1 MKQWPLR
8 LKLSLGTALGLF
20 TAMGCVIT
28 IGIFSMTQS
37 GTKATLAAAESMTLL
52 AEQRLADTADRIAGD
67 LTQSLNRSFDIPLTL
82 SGIFGSTARGND
94 EMHQPFQRDTLLN
107 IVGESLATNDSVR
120 SAYVHFEPNAYDG
133 FDNFNAGSQAE
144 HTTDTGSISIVWL
157 RSGATKLPIRT
168 ADSQAKYDDRMHTN
182 GERIAEWYLCPQKTL
197 SPCMTEPAL
206 GSVQQAS
213 SLTTSLAVPIITAEQ
228 FKGVAGVDIDLSLVQ
243 RDVLALQAS
252 FFDGHADI
260 HLLSHAGKLVA
271 SSVYADQLGQPLAEI
286 NANLARQ
293 LNNIDHHGITLFD
306 DRLFVRSSVKTDAT
320 TTAWTVWVALPL
332 LEARAASLQLEQT
345 LQNGYQSTARA
356 MVLSGLLLSL
366 LAIALLS
373 FWLRLTTQP
382 MLHLEHIFAELAS
395 ADGDLT
401 KQLHIDRHAELI
413 GIAQGFNLFTQKLRT
428 MITELKSSAAQLRAQ
443 SGILVN
449 TSRDT
454 ASATSAQQEEMQ
466 NVASAMNEMSA
477 TANEVARLA
486 SGTAS
491 DAEQSNHALKTAQTA
506 FQATVEE
513 VRTIASE
520 MNSASE
526 RIGRVAHSSQNI
538 TKIIEVIQ
546 GIAEQTNLLALN
558 AAIEAARAGEQGR
571 GFAVVADEVR
581 NLAARTQSST
591 QEITALIDSL
601 QVDVDAS
608 VTQIGASSE
617 RVTNAV
623 SSADNAYQ
631 QMEHVAASISSIT
644 DNSAQVATAAEEQNQ
659 VNEVIN
665 RNITAIEEASAQL
678 ATLASDVKGVSD
690 IMQDITDHL
699 DEHLSKLKV

>member
-1 MKQWPLR
+1 MKHWSLR
-8 LKLSLGTALGLF
+8 LKLSLGTALGLLA
-20 TAMGCVIT
+20 AMACVIT
-28 IGIFSMTQS
+28 IGIASMTRS
-37 GTKATLAAAESMTLL
+37 GGKATLAAADSMTQL
-52 AEQRLADTADRIAGD
+52 AEQRLSDTADRMASD
-67 LTQSLNRSFDIPLTL
+67 LTQRLNRSFDIPLTL

-94 EMHQPFQRDTLLN
+94 EMYQPFQRDTVLN

-144 HTTDTGSISIVWL
+144 HTTDTGSISIVW
-157 RSGATKLPIRT
+157 RREGADKVPART
-168 ADSQAKYDDRMHTN
+168 TDSQAKYDDSKRSNGDRM
-182 GERIAEWYLCPQKTL
+182 AEWYLCPQDTL
-197 SPCMTEPAL
+197 SPCLTEPVLSAA
-206 GSVQQAS
+206 QQVD
-213 SLTTSLAVPIITAEQ
+213 SLTTSLVVPIKTAGE

-243 RDVLALQAS
+243 RDVLALQTT
-252 FFDGHADI
+252 FFDGSADI

-271 SSVYADQLGQPLAEI
+271 SSVYVDQLGQPLTEV
-286 NANLARQ
+286 NTDLADQ
-293 LNNIDHHGITLFD
+293 LSNVSNGIAVFD
-306 DRLFVRSSVKTDAT
+306 DRLFVRSNVQTDAT

-332 LEARAASLQLEQT
+332 TEARAASLQLEQI
-345 LQNGYQSTARA
+345 LQLGYQSTARA

-366 LAIALLS
+366 LAVALLS
-373 FWLRLTTQP
+373 LWLRITTQP
-382 MLHLEHIFAELAS
+382 MLHLEHTFAELAS

-401 KQLHIDRHAELI
+401 KELHIDQHAELI
-413 GIAQGFNLFTQKLRT
+413 GIAQGFNLFTQKLRS
-428 MITELKSSAAQLRAQ
+428 MITELKSSAEELRAQ

-454 ASATSAQQEEMQ
+454 ASATNAQQEEMQ

-491 DAEQSNHALKTAQTA
+491 DAEQSNQALKQAQTA
-506 FQATVEE
+506 FQSTVEE
-513 VRTIASE
+513 VRSVAAE

-608 VTQIGASSE
+608 VTQISTSTE
-617 RVTNAV
+617 RVTTAV
-623 SSADNAYQ
+623 NSADNAYQ
-631 QMEHVAASISSIT
+631 QMEQVASSISSIT

-690 IMQDITDHL
+690 TMQDITDHL